1 MGRDRHQAGLTDQ
14 MVVRRKL
21 AGVKDSQEERKE
33 DKQEV
38 QQERDLSIVVKTLE
52 EYQSEQGPILVVAA
66 LLLGGCAA

>member
-1 MGRDRHQAGLTDQ
+1 M
-14 MVVRRKL
+14 VRRKL